1 MKARRIVYLFLLAVL
16 LVVMAI
22 LLPTR
27 GTLAQSDG
35 GSDVPD
41 TAYHLTTLAARQSD
55 QPASR
60 YTLTVIETRVLNGG
74 RSGGEYRLASLVPA
88 DTHQYDYGICL
99 PLMLKHDQ

>member
-1 MKARRIVYLFLLAVL
+1 MKARRVVCLALLAAL
-16 LVVMAI
+16 LVVTAV

-27 GTLAQSDG
+27 GTLAQSKG
-35 GSDVPD
+35 GSDA
-41 TAYHLTTLAARQSD
+41 TYHLTALAARQSG
-55 QPASR
+55 QSASR

-99 PLMLKHDQ
+99 PLMLKHD

>member
-1 MKARRIVYLFLLAVL
+1 MKARRIVYLVLLAAL
-16 LVVMAI
+16 LVVTAV

-27 GTLAQSDG
+27 GTLAQSEG
-35 GSDVPD
+35 GPGASDA
-41 TAYHLTTLAARQSD
+41 TYHLTTVAARQSD
-55 QPASR
+55 QSASR

-88 DTHQYDYGICL
+88 DTNQYDYGICL

>member
-1 MKARRIVYLFLLAVL
+1 MKARRIVYLVLLAAL
-16 LVVMAI
+16 LVVTAV

-27 GTLAQSDG
+27 GTLAQSEG
-35 GSDVPD
+35 GSDA
-41 TAYHLTTLAARQSD
+41 TYHLTTVAAHQSD
-55 QPASR
+55 QSASR

-88 DTHQYDYGICL
+88 DTNQYDYGICL